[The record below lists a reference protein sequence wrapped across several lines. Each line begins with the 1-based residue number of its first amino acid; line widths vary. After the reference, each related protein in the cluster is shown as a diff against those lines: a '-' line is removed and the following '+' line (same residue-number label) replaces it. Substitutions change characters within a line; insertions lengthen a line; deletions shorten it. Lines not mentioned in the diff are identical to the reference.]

1 MVNLRLCCTCN
12 DFSSLFFGQL
22 LDIGGSSG
30 SIFIEA
36 INLFR
41 TFQRLSATKSF
52 AAKFSDNCLKMFQ
65 WAKDIIQIIVDK
77 FFRVIPFTDF
87 ELFSI
92 YNYVFPIVILTYFT
106 MINVSQYVQTFTYFI
121 FYIIVFLLGIGLG
134 FFGLFTIGAISI
146 TAISLFIGLIFIAV
160 TLCCCKSKS
169 KKLKIDIM
177 MNKEDGRIDKETEKY
192 DRWLFGNKLAPF
204 ISTRATFISVIILTV
219 LMFQFTMNR
228 FKLQIAVEILS
239 IILVIASVIIE
250 YIFYE
255 VIILITEL
263 YIKLTFFLANFLSLL
278 TVPQAESFV
287 TLLQGNHHKKWNI
300 FVGYIFNS
308 FIIPILINI
317 LMIFCYSKK
326 VVSKYKDRNGFKFS
340 CLVIIEMID
349 TVRKIAFALVSA
361 FDIIWAC
368 VGIEVFWLILVI
380 ATRPYK
386 NVSDYFISIGESLI
400 VLASNSAILVSNYT
414 DKKVFNFTITL
425 IIVFLACLPTVL
437 ALIFYFVCDFE
448 TEIKDDLDSDYG
460 DDEDSALLMNLFGM
474 IALPITCLTFGMNMP
489 MVALNKIDIT

>member
-12 DFSSLFFGQL
+12 DFVSLFLGQL

-65 WAKDIIQIIVDK
+65 WAKDIIQIFINS

-87 ELFSI
+87 DLFSI

-106 MINVSQYVQTFTYFI
+106 MINASRYVQTFTYFI

-134 FFGLFTIGAISI
+134 FFGLNTMSAILITTIF
-146 TAISLFIGLIFIAV
+146 LFIGLIFMAV
-160 TLCCCKSKS
+160 TLCCCKSK
-169 KKLKIDIM
+169 KKKEKIDKIM
-177 MNKEDGRIDKETEKY
+177 DKEDGRIDKEIDKY
-192 DRWLFGNKLAPF
+192 DRWLFGNKFVEF

-228 FKLQIAVEILS
+228 YKLQIAVEILS
-239 IILVIASVIIE
+239 IILVITSVILE
-250 YIFYE
+250 FIFNE
-255 VIILITEL
+255 VIVSFTDF
-263 YIKLTFFLANFLSLL
+263 YIKITIFLANFLSLL
-278 TVPQAESFV
+278 TVPQAESFI

-308 FIIPILINI
+308 FITPILINI
-317 LMIFCYSKK
+317 LMLFSYSKK
-326 VVSKYKDRNGFKFS
+326 VVSKYTDRDGFS
-340 CLVIIEMID
+340 YLYLVIIDMID

-414 DKKVFNFTITL
+414 DKKVFNFTITM
-425 IIVFLACLPTVL
+425 IIVLLACLPAVL
-437 ALIFYFVCDFE
+437 ALIFYFVCDFD
-448 TEIKDDLDSDYG
+448 TEIKDSSDSYDG
-460 DDEDSALLMNLFGM
+460 DAEDSALIINIFGKV
-474 IALPITCLTFGMNMP
+474 ALPISCLTFGMNMP